1 MASTAYPFKVGDLI
15 KIERPE
21 FKTVAYGILTEYYED
36 GWWQVYQ
43 AWHGDEWCMST
54 AKSEWMEVVSRGT
67 G

>member
-15 KIERPE
+15 KIGRPG

-43 AWHGDEWCMST
+43 AWHGDEWYMST
-54 AKSEWMEVVSRGT
+54 AKDEWMEVVSRGT

>member
-21 FKTVAYGILTEYYED
+21 FKTVAYGILTEYYEN

-43 AWHGDEWCMST
+43 AWHGDEWYMST
-54 AKSEWMEVVSRGT
+54 AKAEWMEVVSRGA

>member
-43 AWHGDEWCMST
+43 AWHGDEWYMST
-54 AKSEWMEVVSRGT
+54 AKSEWMEAVSRGT